1 MKRILFTLI
10 ALASLLT
17 ACTDQNEVEIAYRS
31 TVGITA
37 AHIFDDYEP
46 FQEGD
51 FDMSTDGWKLN
62 LTLFIYNEQGELID
76 RAEKLCSSLSEVLVY
91 DKYITPG
98 SYTFVSIADF
108 REGLG
113 GADYKFWNITN
124 ENNIKDLSI
133 IENESI
139 FPVAFETLGID
150 IQKVI
155 ITNAVSS
162 ISADI
167 KPVTSLVEIFMSD
180 KDYSGWGLNGYSR
193 FAAIAEGYFIKALKM
208 KNMIRFTGDAIE
220 FKYSE
225 QVSDYNVAI
234 SNVEAKLDE
243 KRAPTGYNYRAL
255 LPETDKGFSFVV
267 KKKELPEADYNIW
280 LNYCGEF
287 ETKGFSNVLPEIL
300 SNRQYVVN
308 MILDA
313 MQLVAME
320 YTADYRHEAYTQQ
333 FIEDYT
339 YRLMEEMVATKYE
352 NILGNDL
359 AYANLFLDSEPFN
372 YNVEIYPYTAYY
384 PRSNS
389 KHFEQFVTASFLNSD
404 FTCCSLVQLLLP
416 DLSEDSLVH
425 FKELLSER
433 FLPEEEGKFGPNYF
447 TYIEKGKPEDDSR
460 YRVVLEK
467 SYNADRDKYLYFLLF
482 NLRSKYYPMVEDLWA
497 DFTTLF
503 GADMYKVNST
513 LKDFGYSYLTS
524 DYTYS
529 VNGSDYY
536 FTSNNE
542 YSDMVGFVYN
552 TDNQV
557 SEYWVYYKPAK
568 VDDIRKY
575 LNLKYTSAPNENT
588 SFKDVFYNSARDMR
602 VALDIANGAVIY
614 TKLDMTQHVNP
625 ADK

>member
-31 TVGITA
+31 EGGITA
-37 AHIFDDYEP
+37 AHIFDGYEP
-46 FQEGD
+46 YQEND
-51 FDMSTDGWKLN
+51 FNMNADGWKLN
-62 LTLFIYNEQGELID
+62 LTLFVYNEQGELID
-76 RAEKLCSSLSEVLVY
+76 RAEKLCSSLSDVLAY
-91 DKYITPG
+91 DKYLAPG
-98 SYTFVSIADF
+98 NYTFISIADF

-133 IENESI
+133 TENENI
-139 FPVAFETLGID
+139 YPVVFETLGLD
-150 IQKVI
+150 IQELSV
-155 ITNAVSS
+155 TDVPVT

-167 KPVTSLVEIFMSD
+167 RPITALVHIYENNDDLMS
-180 KDYSGWGLNGYSR
+180 GFQGFSR
-193 FAAIAEGYFIKALKM
+193 FAPVCAGYFIRSDKF
-208 KNMIRFTGDAIE
+208 KNTVKVEDGAFSAG
-220 FKYSE
+220 YSE
-225 QVSDYNVAI
+225 QISEYNLAI
-234 SNVEAKLDE
+234 SKVCEDWLAGRSSL
-243 KRAPTGYNYRAL
+243 RHSYRAL
-255 LPETDKGFSFVV
+255 LPDNDCLFKWHIQKNELEDDDPRSKYSGNIKTDGV
-267 KKKELPEADYNIW
+267 
-280 LNYCGEF
+280 
-287 ETKGFSNVLPEIL
+287 SNQTISLL
-300 SNRQYVVN
+300 SGKQYVLS
-308 MILDA
+308 MILDC
-313 MQLVAME
+313 LSLYVFE
-320 YTADYRHEAYTQQ
+320 YPEKFKAKEYAQRQVDDFCKKSIDDEYLSYNFESILERG
-333 FIEDYT
+333 EDWAN
-339 YRLMEEMVATKYE
+339 VF
-352 NILGNDL
+352 LGAEPYL
-359 AYANLFLDSEPFN
+359 HAWGSEL
-372 YNVEIYPYTAYY
+372 YLAYY
-384 PRSNS
+384 PRPGIDR
-389 KHFEQFVTASFLNSD
+389 FEMERTVGYLNERVDCVVIVQFMLPNMSDDIVQYFRQKLGEKYRVDHEYTSPNNYCFLN
-404 FTCCSLVQLLLP
+404 P
-416 DLSEDSLVH
+416 DSSV
-425 FKELLSER
+425 
-433 FLPEEEGKFGPNYF
+433 
-447 TYIEKGKPEDDSR
+447 DSR
-460 YRVVLEK
+460 YRIVLQKIEK
-467 SYNADRDKYLYFLLF
+467 NIDTYFLLSYI
-482 NLRSKYYPMVEDLWA
+482 LRDAYAPKEEVVVEDLWA